1 MPAILC
7 YVSKL
12 LSRSCRVRCAIPQ
25 IMYLNQSMYTYSLYH
40 NARAHFLT
48 PRHLLAMNCVWHY
61 GIAATFPSPP
71 MTRLQP
77 SFPRLTIVHSLP
89 ITTTCQPRKLS
100 PLLSPLRSPKYLPA
114 LSRKHYALLCLLN
127 HTSSLV
133 AAKPSRSS
141 SPNAIIPRLYR
152 STLILPPGVQTASLP
167 ITLRVGE
174 SCQPPPGTSFN
185 IS

>member
-1 MPAILC
+1 
-7 YVSKL
+7 
-12 LSRSCRVRCAIPQ
+12 
-25 IMYLNQSMYTYSLYH
+25 MYTYSLYH